1 MTVYK
6 LFYTTGG
13 VWWHQQYEWS
23 IRLPLNTVWKK
34 WVILLRTPN
43 KNILFLVIKCE
54 IILHHFCKLITTGRK
69 NSHRCYI
76 RMERLSNWIPSGF
89 VNVAS
94 RNLPSLEMQQERR
107 EWNNQSEQ
115 NPHDEFSKSC
125 DYPNHAVFQLLSL
138 ILFADDICFVHQF
151 LEKSWFIMNLDKT
164 RSYMS
169 FGKPTWSTLTSFWKD
184 ANHTNPQIVES
195 SGKFW
200 STKVDSI
207 TLQPLWNPHELPL
220 VPMGW
225 KSTAGVG
232 GEFFAP

>member
-43 KNILFLVIKCE
+43 KNILVLVIKCE

-125 DYPNHAVFQLLSL
+125 HIQIMPFFNFYLWFYLQMTFVLFTNFWKKAGSSWIWIKRGLTCHLGSLLE
-138 ILFADDICFVHQF
+138 VH
-151 LEKSWFIMNLDKT
+151 LL
-164 RSYMS
+164 R
-169 FGKPTWSTLTSFWKD
+169 FGKMQTTLIPK
-184 ANHTNPQIVES
+184 
-195 SGKFW
+195 
-200 STKVDSI
+200 
-207 TLQPLWNPHELPL
+207 
-220 VPMGW
+220 
-225 KSTAGVG
+225 
-232 GEFFAP
+232 

>member
-23 IRLPLNTVWKK
+23 ISLPLNTVWKK

-76 RMERLSNWIPSGF
+76 RMERLSNWIPFGF

-125 DYPNHAVFQLLSL
+125 DIQITPFFNFYLWFYLQMTFV
-138 ILFADDICFVHQF
+138 LFT
-151 LEKSWFIMNLDKT
+151 N
-164 RSYMS
+164 
-169 FGKPTWSTLTSFWKD
+169 FWKKLVY
-184 ANHTNPQIVES
+184 HES
-195 SGKFW
+195 G
-200 STKVDSI
+200 
-207 TLQPLWNPHELPL
+207 
-220 VPMGW
+220 
-225 KSTAGVG
+225 
-232 GEFFAP
+232 